1 MIRAY
6 IFLPVVEFALF
17 SWNLRVFAEFAN
29 RILIIA
35 LFVHIDLYIQKS
47 SAVYVVQDTRKFS
60 VCTLQ
65 SLPSF

>member
-1 MIRAY
+1 VIRAY

-17 SWNLRVFAEFAN
+17 SWNLRVVAEFAN